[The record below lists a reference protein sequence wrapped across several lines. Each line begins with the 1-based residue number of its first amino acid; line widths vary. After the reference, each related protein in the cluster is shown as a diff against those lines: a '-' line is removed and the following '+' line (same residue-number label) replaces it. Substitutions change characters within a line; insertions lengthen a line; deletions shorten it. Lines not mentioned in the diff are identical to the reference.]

1 MEGSSLRLDQMRVVL
16 TGASGG
22 IGSALAQALLQQGAH
37 LLLVSRSAEKLQTL
51 QARLGSASVSTLVA
65 DITQAQDRAKIVAT
79 AISFQ
84 ANVLINNAGVPSFGA
99 LQPLPPEQLEA
110 VLHTNLLA
118 PILLTQGLLPHL
130 TQQAAAHVLNIG
142 SVLGQLGLP
151 GYSVYC
157 ASKFGLRGFSEAL
170 RRELQF
176 TPVRVQYLGPR
187 ATQTTFN
194 DAAAARYQQ
203 HTGTHTDT
211 PQQVAQAALR
221 LLQSADA
228 ECFLGFPEKWA
239 VKLNALAPQMLD
251 RAFRSHTEFVMKGE

>member
-1 MEGSSLRLDQMRVVL
+1 MRVVL

-22 IGSALAQALLQQGAH
+22 IGSALAQALLQQGAQ
-37 LLLVSRSAEKLQTL
+37 LLLVSRSADKLQTL
-51 QARLGSASVSTLVA
+51 QARLGSGSVSTLVA
-65 DITQAQDRAKIVAT
+65 DVTLAQDRAQIIAA
-79 AISFQ
+79 AITFD

-99 LQPLPPEQLEA
+99 LAHLEPAQLEA

-118 PILLTQGLLPHL
+118 PLLLTQGLLPHL
-130 TQQAAAHVLNIG
+130 TRQATARVLNVG
-142 SVLGQLGLP
+142 SVLGRLGLP

-187 ATQTTFN
+187 ATQTAFN
-194 DAAAARYQQ
+194 DAGAARYQQ

-221 LLQSADA
+221 LLQSGQA

-239 VKLNALAPQMLD
+239 VKWNGIAPQMLD
-251 RAFRSHTEFVMKGE
+251 KAFRSHTEFVMKGE